1 MPVDCPL
8 PPPPPAPAPPPPSP
22 ASAPKKKLY
31 QTIAS
36 RRSPVEGDHTEARF
50 LLSQRESRFRKD
62 LQWILVNT
70 YVPSLIQ
77 DGPQCG
83 LVALWMAA
91 QLRQPQLRIDMET
104 LVQTAKRRGYTVHG
118 EMFSANNMAL
128 LAEEACGCKA
138 ELLLGGL
145 NNNNATAII
154 THLWGR
160 QPVVIP
166 YDEDY
171 NHEPCQRSGHRAHW
185 AVASG
190 VLLGLDQRS
199 VGQEHIQP
207 DPTLS
212 WLYLPSDTTCPCPV
226 GSAGLRE
233 VYILAKQGKSLRYQL
248 WSLDS
253 VTQSNEQ
260 LRTMDPQRASDGTQ
274 YVVPQGGVEAGLA
287 GQAVL
292 LHTRTQKCECRK
304 SLCSLTTTDL
314 NLSNPPTMVSFL
326 FRSSCP
332 SLCEFSRSRLLHHR
346 DMDQSFNAVF

>member
-1 MPVDCPL
+1 MKMSVECPL
-8 PPPPPAPAPPPPSP
+8 SPPPPPPAPGPPPPPPPPPPP
-22 ASAPKKKLY
+22 ASAHKKKLY

-36 RRSPVEGDHTEARF
+36 SRSPVEGDHTEARL
-50 LLSQRESRFRKD
+50 LLSQRDSSFRKD
-62 LQWILVNT
+62 LQWILANI

-91 QLRQPQLRIDMET
+91 HLRQSIDMET
-104 LVQTAKRRGYTVHG
+104 VVQTALSRGYTTQG

-128 LAEEACGCKA
+128 LAEEVCGCKA
-138 ELLLGGL
+138 ELLSGGL
-145 NNNNATAII
+145 SGNNAAAII

-160 QPVVIP
+160 QPVLIP

-190 VLLGLDQRS
+190 VLLGLDQGS
-199 VGQEHIQP
+199 VSEQCLQS
-207 DPTLS
+207 DPSLP
-212 WLYLPSDTTCPCPV
+212 WLYLPSHSSFPCPV
-226 GSAGLRE
+226 SGTGLRE

-248 WSLDS
+248 WRLDS
-253 VTQSNEQ
+253 VAQSNEQ
-260 LRTMDPQRASDGTQ
+260 LRTMDPQRTNDGTQ

-292 LHTRTQKCECRK
+292 LHTRTRQ
-304 SLCSLTTTDL
+304 
-314 NLSNPPTMVSFL
+314 
-326 FRSSCP
+326 
-332 SLCEFSRSRLLHHR
+332 
-346 DMDQSFNAVF
+346 Q

>member
-1 MPVDCPL
+1 MAYSDFFNSAGTQQRSDPVSLMSSGKMSLECIMTSPPPPPPPL
-8 PPPPPAPAPPPPSP
+8 PPALGPPPPLPALGPPPPPPALGPPPPPVS
-22 ASAPKKKLY
+22 ASLKKLY

-36 RRSPVEGDHTEARF
+36 SRSPVEGDHTEAR
-50 LLSQRESRFRKD
+50 LLLGQRESSFRKD

-83 LVALWMAA
+83 LVALWMSAH
-91 QLRQPQLRIDMET
+91 LRQPQLSVDMET
-104 LVQTAKRRGYTVHG
+104 VVQTALSRGYTAQG
-118 EMFSANNMAL
+118 EMFSAENMAL
-128 LAEEACGCKA
+128 LAEEVCGCKA
-138 ELLLGGL
+138 ELLSGGL
-145 NNNNATAII
+145 RGNNAATII

-160 QPVVIP
+160 QPVLIP

-190 VLLGLDQRS
+190 VLLGLEPGS
-199 VGQEHIQP
+199 VIKEHTQP
-207 DPTLS
+207 DPTLP
-212 WLYLPSDTTCPCPV
+212 WLSLATDSSSPSPV
-226 GSAGLRE
+226 GSTAVEE

-253 VTQSNEQ
+253 VAQSNDQ
-260 LRTMDPQRASDGTQ
+260 LKTMDPQRADDESR

-292 LHTRTQKCECRK
+292 LHTRTQEQ
-304 SLCSLTTTDL
+304 
-314 NLSNPPTMVSFL
+314 
-326 FRSSCP
+326 
-332 SLCEFSRSRLLHHR
+332 E
-346 DMDQSFNAVF
+346 